1 MPLRSRRDLLL
12 HWTFRLA
19 ALLRGVL
26 CWAFAL
32 GALVFLRTSVSTLS
46 NILHPSHAA
55 RGAWWRIAG
64 TAVGLLLPVLAV
76 VFGMAWWTVW
86 RQKASARGWA
96 IAASLANVLF
106 GCLEL
111 YLMRRIT
118 SPADVLLLAMGVIGL
133 VVFSPRNLAAKLAEK
148 TPVQPPIP
156 GDGTNALID
165 KMIWIFALA
174 GFAVGFGWWERWAR
188 AQGLAVHFGLLYFL
202 ESLVAALVI
211 IVVHEL
217 GHALAGK
224 TLGMKL
230 RAFIVGP
237 FQWRISDG
245 KWEFRFLP
253 AKIFA
258 TGGATAVVP
267 TTLEHFRAQQICMI
281 AAGPFASLVGGL
293 IAFCAALAATNS
305 HWEPAWLLLAL
316 IATLSL
322 LGFIVN
328 LIPFR
333 TETSYSD
340 GAQIYQL
347 LSKGPWGDYH
357 RALSI
362 AGSTL
367 VTPLRP
373 RDFDIEAIQ
382 RAAVCITHGPQGLLL
397 RLLASSYYLDC
408 GRIPEASQALAEAE
422 GVYKESASEIS
433 AELDTVFV
441 FGKAFLQRD
450 SAGARRWWERMEA
463 KKPSRFNGDYWMAR
477 SALLWRENRLEEAQE
492 AWQKGYVLAQQLPK
506 AGAYESDRDRFAL
519 LRKALDESLSA
530 HLAQD
535 LPATTG

>member
-1 MPLRSRRDLLL
+1 MPSRAR
-12 HWTFRLA
+12 
-19 ALLRGVL
+19 
-26 CWAFAL
+26 
-32 GALVFLRTSVSTLS
+32 
-46 NILHPSHAA
+46 PS
-55 RGAWWRIAG
+55 
-64 TAVGLLLPVLAV
+64 
-76 VFGMAWWTVW
+76 
-86 RQKASARGWA
+86 
-96 IAASLANVLF
+96 
-106 GCLEL
+106 E
-111 YLMRRIT
+111 
-118 SPADVLLLAMGVIGL
+118 
-133 VVFSPRNLAAKLAEK
+133 
-148 TPVQPPIP
+148 
-156 GDGTNALID
+156 
-165 KMIWIFALA
+165 
-174 GFAVGFGWWERWAR
+174 
-188 AQGLAVHFGLLYFL
+188 
-202 ESLVAALVI
+202 
-211 IVVHEL
+211 
-217 GHALAGK
+217 
-224 TLGMKL
+224 
-230 RAFIVGP
+230 
-237 FQWRISDG
+237 G

-492 AWQKGYVLAQQLPK
+492 AWQKGNVLAQQLPK